1 MKTLFLSTL
10 LASAGAAWNSHGH
23 TDAWRTHVDTRTD
36 LLAASAHAHPAMT
49 NPYAAG
55 DRLNQ
60 QRGGSLHHSLN
71 VLRAKNHRVCSHIV
85 CDHDVDPVQHECVN
99 ALPGSSTRST
109 MTLCNS
115 EGEANRAE
123 QFGLDGGFSSIKV
136 RHVCKDGSAL
146 GSVAKREHACLE
158 TVCVLGHY
166 CAVDPQ
172 TKHCV
177 CVERSPYLE
186 TPEGQAEAAV
196 KAAAE
201 AAVKAEEKAEKA
213 AAEAES
219 KAEERAQKHAAETHA
234 KALEVA
240 AKHAAEASAKILE
253 RKTKSDAE
261 ASAKSEA
268 SSKALALKAAVKAN
282 AAEAAA
288 KSAERSSKA
297 AAVAMFGDSRRRYV
311 APVFG
316 DSRRRYVA
324 PVFSDSRR
332 RYVAPVFGD
341 SRRRYVAPV
350 FGDSRRRY
358 VAPVFGD
365 SRRRYVAPVFGDSR
379 RRYVAP
385 VKTKSSG
392 GGTGAPSNGGG
403 CRRLMEA
410 SAGLRR
416 RLIDAKKVWGSK
428 GIHHASG
435 TQMMCRRL
443 REQMCTPNGAWAGTP
458 ACE

>member
-1 MKTLFLSTL
+1 
-10 LASAGAAWNSHGH
+10 
-23 TDAWRTHVDTRTD
+23 
-36 LLAASAHAHPAMT
+36 
-49 NPYAAG
+49 
-55 DRLNQ
+55 
-60 QRGGSLHHSLN
+60 
-71 VLRAKNHRVCSHIV
+71 
-85 CDHDVDPVQHECVN
+85 
-99 ALPGSSTRST
+99 
-109 MTLCNS
+109 
-115 EGEANRAE
+115 
-123 QFGLDGGFSSIKV
+123 
-136 RHVCKDGSAL
+136 
-146 GSVAKREHACLE
+146 VAKREHACLE

-201 AAVKAEEKAEKA
+201 AAAKVEEKAEKA

-324 PVFSDSRR
+324 PVF
-332 RYVAPVFGD
+332 
-341 SRRRYVAPV
+341 
-350 FGDSRRRY
+350 
-358 VAPVFGD
+358 
-365 SRRRYVAPVFGDSR
+365 GDSR

-416 RLIDAKKVWGSK
+416 RLIDAKNVWGSK